1 MYLASTNKGFINS
14 LWNFFCSL
22 KLTIFLLIGLA
33 AASIIGTV
41 IPQNAPLAEY
51 QKYYSEATIRI
62 FDTLNFMNMYHSWWF
77 ILLLYLLTL
86 NLVACSLKRLPRDW
100 KIFTEPTLVMDENME
115 KSMSLVQHLKL
126 PGNPEKIRE
135 NMESFLRR
143 EFAAPVVTDRDGKFW
158 LFAQKDIYSR
168 LGVYVLHFSII
179 IIFVGAMI
187 GSYFGF
193 KAYVSIEEGSQ
204 SSVVYKRPPAG
215 RMETPEMLSKLAV
228 DLGFDVRCDNFTVSY
243 YDNGAPK
250 EYKSILS
257 IIDNGKPV
265 IDKRP
270 VIVNSPL
277 TYKGITFYQS
287 SYSPAGDPVFHLT
300 ARDRKSGTEKKI
312 TAKQGE
318 QILLPDGSSMQVIE
332 YTEDI
337 RPFIPQASGPAVR
350 VELTPKSGQ
359 PQFFLLLKNYPDL
372 DMQRGGDL
380 IFTYDS
386 VDQKWMTGLQV
397 TKDPGV
403 WLVWLGCFMLIV
415 GTFIAFF
422 MSHKRIWVRIE
433 GNRVSIS
440 GASSKNQPAFQQL
453 FDRLVEKLKAV

>member
-1 MYLASTNKGFINS
+1 MASNKRGFINS

-33 AASIIGTV
+33 ASSIIGTV
-41 IPQNAPLAEY
+41 VPQNAPLMEY
-51 QKYYSEATIRI
+51 QKYYSDTTIRI
-62 FDTLNFMNMYHSWWF
+62 FDTLNFTNMYHSWWF

-100 KIFTEPTLVMDENME
+100 KIFTEPTLVMDESME
-115 KSMSLVQHLKL
+115 KSMSLVRHFKM
-126 PGNPEKIRE
+126 PGSPEKIRE

-143 EFAAPVVTDRDGKFW
+143 EFSSPVVTKGEGTCW
-158 LFAQKDIYSR
+158 MFAQKAIFSR

-179 IIFVGAMI
+179 IIFIGAMI

-193 KAYVSIEEGSQ
+193 KAYVSIEEGTQ
-204 SSVVYKRPPAG
+204 ASVVYKRASSVQ
-215 RMETPEMLSKLAV
+215 MQTPEELAKLAV
-228 DLGFDVRCDNFTVSY
+228 DLGFAVRCDNFSVSY
-243 YDNGAPK
+243 YDNGAPR

-257 IIDNGKPV
+257 IIDNGQTV

-287 SYSPAGDPVFHLT
+287 SFSPAGDPVFHLT

-312 TAKQGE
+312 TVKQGD
-318 QILLPDGSSMQVIE
+318 QIALPDGSSLQVLE

-337 RPFIPQASGPAVR
+337 SAFIPRVSGPAIR
-350 VELTPKSGQ
+350 VEVTPKSGE
-359 PQFFLLLKNYPDL
+359 PQFFLLMKNYPDL
-372 DMQRGGDL
+372 DMQRGGDF

-386 VDQKWMTGLQV
+386 IDQKWMTGLQV

-403 WLVWLGCFMLIV
+403 WLVWLGCFMLIA

-433 GNRVSIS
+433 GNRVSIA
-440 GASSKNQPAFQQL
+440 GAASKNQAAFQQL
-453 FDRLVEKLKAV
+453 FDRLTEKIKAV

>member
-1 MYLASTNKGFINS
+1 MTPTNKGFINS

-22 KLTIFLLIGLA
+22 KLTISLLIGLA
-33 AASIIGTV
+33 AASSIGTV
-41 IPQNAPLAEY
+41 VPQNAPLMQY
-51 QKYYSEATIRI
+51 QKLYSDTTIRV
-62 FDTLNFMNMYHSWWF
+62 FDNLNFFNMYHSWWF

-100 KIFTEPTLVMDENME
+100 KIFTKPTLVLDENME
-115 KSMSLVQHLKL
+115 KSMSLVRHLKMT
-126 PGNPEKIRE
+126 GSPEKIRE
-135 NMESFLRR
+135 NMERFLRR
-143 EFAAPVVTDRDGKFW
+143 EFAAPVVTEGDGKVW
-158 LFAQKDIYSR
+158 LFAQKDIVSR

-179 IIFVGAMI
+179 IIFIGALV
-187 GSYFGF
+187 GSYFGY
-193 KAYVSIEEGSQ
+193 KAFVNIPEGGQTSTA
-204 SSVVYKRPPAG
+204 YKRPPAG
-215 RMETPEMLSKLAV
+215 SMETPELLSQLAIE
-228 DLGFDVRCDNFTVSY
+228 LGFTVRCESFSVSY

-250 EYKSILS
+250 EFKSVLTIVDKGNT
-257 IIDNGKPV
+257 I

-287 SYSPAGDPVFHLT
+287 SFSPAGDPVFHLS
-300 ARDRKSGTEKKI
+300 ARDRKSGVEKKI
-312 TAKQGE
+312 TARQG
-318 QILLPDGSSMQVIE
+318 QKITLADGSSLQILE

-337 RPFIPQASGPAVR
+337 SPFVPRVSGPAVR
-350 VELTPKSGQ
+350 VETTPKSGDS
-359 PQFFLLLKNYPDL
+359 QFFLLLKNYPDL
-372 DMQRGGDL
+372 DVQRGGDL

-386 VDQKWMTGLQV
+386 IDQKWMTGLQV

-433 GNRVSIS
+433 GGRVSIA
-440 GASSKNQPAFQQL
+440 GAASKNQAVFQQS
-453 FDRLVEKLKAV
+453 FERLVEKLKAV

>member
-1 MYLASTNKGFINS
+1 VSTKKGFVNS

-41 IPQNAPLAEY
+41 VPQNAPLMEY
-51 QKYYSEATIRI
+51 QKYYSDTTIRI
-62 FDTLNFMNMYHSWWF
+62 FDTLNFVNMYHSWWF

-100 KIFTEPTLVMDENME
+100 KIFTEPTLVMDESME
-115 KSMSLVQHLKL
+115 KSMSLVRHVKM
-126 PGNPEKIRE
+126 PGSPEKIRE

-143 EFAAPVVTDRDGKFW
+143 EFAAPVVTERDGKCW
-158 LFAQKDIYSR
+158 MFAQKDIFSR

-179 IIFVGAMI
+179 IIFIGAMI

-193 KAYVSIEEGSQ
+193 KAYVSIEEGTQ
-204 SSVVYKRPPAG
+204 TSVVYKRPPAAQ
-215 RMETPEMLSKLAV
+215 MDTPDQLAKLAV
-228 DLGFDVRCDNFTVSY
+228 DLGFAVRCDKFSVSFY
-243 YDNGAPK
+243 KNGAPK

-257 IIDNGKPV
+257 VLDNGKTV

-300 ARDRKSGTEKKI
+300 AHDRKSGAVNNI

-318 QILLPDGSSMQVIE
+318 QIPLPDGSSLQVLE
-332 YTEDI
+332 YTDDI
-337 RPFIPQASGPAVR
+337 SQFIPQASGPAVR
-350 VELTPKSGQ
+350 VAITPKSGQ
-359 PQFFLLLKNYPDL
+359 SQAFLLLKNFPDL
-372 DMQRGGDL
+372 DAQRGGDF

-386 VDQKWMTGLQV
+386 IDQKWMTGLQV

-403 WLVWLGCFMLIV
+403 WLVWLGCFMLIA

-433 GNRVSIS
+433 GNRVSIA
-440 GASSKNQPAFQQL
+440 GAASKNQTAFQQL
-453 FDRLVEKLKAV
+453 WKN